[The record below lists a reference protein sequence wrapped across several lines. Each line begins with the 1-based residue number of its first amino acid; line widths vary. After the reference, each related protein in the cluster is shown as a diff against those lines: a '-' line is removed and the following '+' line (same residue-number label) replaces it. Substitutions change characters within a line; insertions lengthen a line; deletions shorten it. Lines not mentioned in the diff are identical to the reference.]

1 MFSAQ
6 KKIMGTQIEILI
18 PKNQENS
25 SATRDFEEISGQVF
39 EEFFRIEKIFSR
51 FDPSSELSE
60 LNKKKHLQVSP
71 EFFEQME
78 YALHLSEI
86 SQGIFNPLISLSA
99 LGYASDFEEKKFSSS
114 QKIEEIFLDW
124 KKISCERKTQAI
136 TLPENANLDLGG
148 TIKGYA
154 VDRAKKIIEQYYQ
167 NFLINAGGDIFASG
181 KFSPTEKWSIAV
193 ANPEHPDNDTKNI
206 FWIELENQA
215 LATSGSY
222 KRHWE
227 ISGKTTPEIFHHL
240 VSGKTNANIP
250 LTKNPLQS
258 VTITA
263 NTCQKADSFATICF
277 LLGEEAGRE
286 FCVENDVMGYFY

>member
-25 SATRDFEEISGQVF
+25 SSTAGFEEISEQAF

-51 FDPSSELSE
+51 FDSSSELSK
-60 LNKKKHLQVSP
+60 LNRKKHLQVSP
-71 EFFEQME
+71 EFFEQVK

-86 SQGIFNPLISLSA
+86 SYGFFNPLISLST
-99 LGYASDFEEKKFSSS
+99 LGYTSDFEEKKFSPS
-114 QKIEEIFLDW
+114 KTEEVFLDW
-124 KKISCERKTQAI
+124 KKIICDTKTQTI
-136 TLPENANLDLGG
+136 TLPDNANIDLGG

-154 VDRAKKIIEQYYQ
+154 VDKAKKIMEHYFQ

-181 KFSPTEKWSIAV
+181 KFSPSEKWSIAV
-193 ANPEHPDNDTKNI
+193 AHPEYPDDDTKNI
-206 FWIELENQA
+206 FWIELENEA

-222 KRHWE
+222 KRHWK
-227 ISGKTTPEIFHHL
+227 ISGKTTPENFHHL

-250 LTKNPLQS
+250 LKKNPLQS

-286 FCVENDVMGYFY
+286 FCVENNVMGYFY